1 MNAPKLYLLLIVSL
15 LAACAPVNRL
25 TRLTE
30 IPREHSMNYCATDL
44 KAPKSVLNKSAWVVY
59 SDRDNNVSY
68 RKPGSRHKQKD
79 LNFME
84 AFLVIGQ
91 KGDFLQLIKYQPDII
106 KDDQLTDFKKAEY
119 YGWIHQSRM
128 LLSASAATNTSNNL
142 SNKHL
147 LALTDT
153 TAFQKTESFF
163 IKDSI
168 RLFKDPNLRIEH
180 QTLPLHELVYLMKYS
195 DDGKKVLLSRK
206 ESLLPEEAEN
216 DILGWVNKTMV
227 QSLGQQLFW
236 DMKPILAKLK
246 VDDLWMVQPD
256 ILPYYPVFN
265 RQGEKDSTII
275 QTGFFMPIVDK
286 TDNFVFNVNGSSI
299 TYRQSKKI
307 KENLQKINI
316 VFVIEAGAET
326 LDKFPTL
333 VNAMQNMQTLLESKS
348 DEFNYQYASV
358 ISMGDQE
365 QKLVVDYKPFSPD
378 FASILE
384 ALIAR
389 SANIESYLP
398 LKKNQAWHGLEKGIE
413 LCNNNSEATH
423 VIILLGET
431 GNDQEWPEEKLGNNL
446 ANFNCRLLGLQMY
459 AGHANHY
466 NNFVIQTSNLIKA
479 YAPKVA
485 KTKREVILFPSLIKE
500 ENAFKESH
508 KNAYMLDF
516 PDRSMTQGAI
526 LFPEKEQSLSLDLI
540 TSAIDTFL
548 IQVKSDNNLLVQ
560 NLNEAFK
567 TFGSH
572 RDKYDQSL
580 SQHFSFATENSSIH
594 EFKSFFSHTPGW
606 FLRSSFSV
614 SDSVFFA
621 ADQHPEYYLLLSGVE
636 YDNLLSFMEKL
647 TAFELEKKE
656 KLPLFRRKSK
666 NTVATADC
674 DCEELQRGSRVQ
686 EEEDYKW
693 RYRSTRKTRKDI
705 QDLLL
710 TELQENS
717 YDPPKQRHLK
727 KQTLKAA
734 LNTITNSPNELDTS
748 NPVTI
753 KSLSKKRRIS
763 DERLELLLEYFN
775 LKKLQLENGISEKN
789 KFQSLEQEYFWINSN
804 DLP

>member
-1 MNAPKLYLLLIVSL
+1 MNAPKLYLLLVVAL

-128 LLSASAATNTSNNL
+128 LLSARSATNTCNNL
-142 SNKHL
+142 SNKYL

-153 TAFQKTESFF
+153 TAFQKTGSFF
-163 IKDSI
+163 IKDSV
-168 RLFKDPNLRIEH
+168 RLYKDPNLRMEH
-180 QTLPLHELVYLMKYS
+180 QALPLHELVYLMKYS

-206 ESLLPEEAEN
+206 ESLLPEEAES
-216 DILGWVNKTMV
+216 DILGWVNKSMV

-236 DMKPILAKLK
+236 DMQPVLSQLK
-246 VDDLWMVQPD
+246 VDDLSMVQPD

-265 RQGEKDSTII
+265 RHGEKDSVHI
-275 QTGFFMPIVDK
+275 QTGFFMPVVDK
-286 TDNFVFNVNGSSI
+286 TDNYVFNVNGSAI
-299 TYRQSKKI
+299 TYRESKKI

-333 VNAMQNMQTLLESKS
+333 VNAMQNMQTLLESQS
-348 DEFNYQYASV
+348 DEFNYQFASV
-358 ISMGDQE
+358 ISMGDQN
-365 QKLVVDYKPFSPD
+365 QNLVVDHKPFSSD
-378 FASILE
+378 FASVLE

-413 LCNNNSEATH
+413 LCNNNSDATH

-446 ANFNCRLLGLQMY
+446 ANYNCRLLGLQMY
-459 AGHANHY
+459 AGRENHY

-479 YAPKVA
+479 YAPSVA
-485 KTKREVILFPSLIKE
+485 KAKRELILFPSLIKE
-500 ENAFKESH
+500 EHAFKESH

-548 IQVKSDNNLLVQ
+548 IQVKSDNSTLVQ
-560 NLNEAFK
+560 NLNEAFN

-572 RDKYDQSL
+572 RDKYAQSL
-580 SQHFSFATENSSIH
+580 TRHFSFSAENSSIH
-594 EFKSFFSHTPGW
+594 EFKAFFTQSPGW
-606 FLRSSFSV
+606 FLRSAFSV
-614 SDSVFFA
+614 SDSTFFPTKQRP
-621 ADQHPEYYLLLSGVE
+621 DYYLLLSGVE

-666 NTVATADC
+666 SAAAPDACN
-674 DCEELQRGSRVQ
+674 CEDLQRANLRQ
-686 EEEDYKW
+686 EEDYKW
-693 RYRSTRKTRKDI
+693 RYRSTRKVRKDI

-717 YDPPKQRHLK
+717 FDPPKQRHLK

-753 KSLSKKRRIS
+753 KSLSKKRKVS
-763 DERLELLLEYFN
+763 NERLELLLEYFN
-775 LKKLQLENGISEKN
+775 VKKLQLENGVSEKN
-789 KFQSLEQEYFWINSN
+789 KFESLGQEYFWINSN